1 MEDSTKANEES
12 VILSN
17 KSAVE
22 NLRKEKYDHAIF
34 FLNQALLATKGMKES
49 PAKSNLLAMTYN
61 NLGCYLKRLNKLP
74 QALEYFFKST
84 ELSKKHEINIANVTC
99 SHLNI
104 SKIFSE
110 QGNHELSLRHALKSL
125 FLLRHNFANKH
136 TLVSSLIIAYQTV
149 GLEYKYLSQ
158 MTDSQ
163 ECFETGLNLSMRHL
177 GRNHEV
183 TLALRKSLQELEGK
197 SARSQS
203 HQSKKREHVRGRS
216 AGMNKV
222 PSKVIE
228 AKAPVFNQQAG
239 QMEKKNQI
247 KDRILRRIGRNEIRA
262 AVVIQRWWRKVG
274 IKIRWRNKNL
284 AAAKIQKW
292 WRWLRHK
299 RIRLERLR
307 SKVNEREKSRP
318 RSVKRHVI
326 KKGRANGPSAD
337 QTKAMVNERERGLAA
352 GTNQILK
359 EVKMLEKAANSNTR
373 TGEEPFGDKASF
385 DKNYRKNAEPVLN
398 GRVGAADR
406 QHARIE
412 ENKEVK
418 PGKGEKGKDGE
429 DLVKNQESHKK
440 IKVLPQVVK
449 ETEKKS
455 VKVEEAKVE
464 NDLKH
469 SNEEN
474 QKPNNHKIRE
484 SVPESRLPPRLPT
497 PTKSP
502 DPKPQIKPILKEQA
516 KERIQT
522 ESSNTS
528 QDRSVKSSNSRRN
541 YLKNRRADISHQINS
556 LIKIQCFMR
565 MVPARLRY
573 LKQRRS
579 ICKIQA
585 FFRGIRIK
593 RLFAAIRDAVIFI
606 QYMYR
611 KYRSRYN
618 V

>member
-84 ELSKKHEINIANVTC
+84 ELSKKHEINIANITC
-99 SHLNI
+99 SHLNS

-158 MTDSQ
+158 ITDSQ

-222 PSKVIE
+222 PSKTIE
-228 AKAPVFNQQAG
+228 AKVPVYHQQTV
-239 QMEKKNQI
+239 QIEKKNQI

-274 IKIRWRNKNL
+274 IKIKWRNKNL
-284 AAAKIQKW
+284 AASKIQKW

-299 RIRLERLR
+299 RIRQEKLR
-307 SKVNEREKSRP
+307 KRANEREKSRP

-326 KKGRANGPSAD
+326 KKSRANGPSAD
-337 QTKAMVNERERGLAA
+337 QTKVMVNDRERGLAA

-359 EVKMLEKAANSNTR
+359 EVKIFEKAAILNAR
-373 TGEEPFGDKASF
+373 TGEELFGDKASF
-385 DKNYRKNAEPVLN
+385 DKSIKKNADQGLSKP
-398 GRVGAADR
+398 GAVDR
-406 QHARIE
+406 QQDKNE
-412 ENKEVK
+412 ENKESK
-418 PGKGEKGKDGE
+418 PGKVEKGKVGE
-429 DLVKNQESHKK
+429 DLSKNQESQKK
-440 IKVLPQVVK
+440 IKTLPQSAN
-449 ETEKKS
+449 ETKKKYLNS
-455 VKVEEAKVE
+455 EESKIE

-474 QKPNNHKIRE
+474 QKPNNHKIRD
-484 SVPESRLPPRLPT
+484 SIPESRLPPRQPT

-502 DPKPQIKPILKEQA
+502 DQKPQMRPIMKEQP

-565 MVPARLRY
+565 MVPVRLRY